1 MRRNKRTREEKGHYR
16 EESKRSGCLKWFGI
30 GFAVLIVISLF
41 GGGGSTENTDTTTNT
56 QNFAV
61 TTTDDE
67 RASDSEKLEE
77 EKSKLEEELSSEIE
91 ESIQAEESRLAE
103 REAEQKRKEEEER
116 LAKEKEEEERL
127 AREKEEEERRE
138 QESIEAAEKWQ
149 ETLDNPRTD
158 VTYDN
163 LMRTPD
169 DYFGEIVQFSG
180 TVLQT
185 ITGDGIVQ
193 QRVALYNDY
202 DKIVLIEYAEELPEV
217 RLLDDDYITFTGM
230 SFGTI
235 TYETVLGATLEI
247 PSIFVERI
255 NLE

>member
-1 MRRNKRTREEKGHYR
+1 MRRNKRTREEG
-16 EESKRSGCLKWFGI
+16 KRGGCLKTFGI
-30 GFAVLIVISLF
+30 GFVALMLLSSL
-41 GGGGSTENTDTTTNT
+41 GGNTDTT
-56 QNFAV
+56 QNFAT
-61 TTTDDE
+61 TTTD
-67 RASDSEKLEE
+67 SET
-77 EKSKLEEELSSEIE
+77 EELSSEVE
-91 ESIQAEESRLAE
+91 ESIQAEESLAEE
-103 REAEQKRKEEEER
+103 REAQEEEER
-116 LAKEKEEEERL
+116 LAK
-127 AREKEEEERRE
+127 EKEEEERRE

-149 ETLDNPRTD
+149 EKLDNPRTD

-169 DYFGEIVQFSG
+169 DYFGEIVQYSG

-193 QRVALYNDY
+193 QRVALYDDY

-230 SFGTI
+230 SFGTV
-235 TYETVLGATLEI
+235 TYETVLGAKLEI

>member
-1 MRRNKRTREEKGHYR
+1 MRRNKGTREEG
-16 EESKRSGCLKWFGI
+16 KRGGCLKTLGI
-30 GFAVLIVISLF
+30 GFVALMLLSSL
-41 GGGGSTENTDTTTNT
+41 GGGGSTDNTTST
-56 QNFAV
+56 QNFAT
-61 TTTDDE
+61 TTTDNE
-67 RASDSEKLEE
+67 T
-77 EKSKLEEELSSEIE
+77 EELSSEVE
-91 ESIQAEESRLAE
+91 ESIQAEESLAEE
-103 REAEQKRKEEEER
+103 REAKEEEER

-127 AREKEEEERRE
+127 AREAEER
-138 QESIEAAEKWQ
+138 WQ
-149 ETLDNPRTD
+149 EKLDNARTD

-169 DYFGEIVQFSG
+169 DYFGEIVQYSG

-193 QRVALYNDY
+193 QRVALYDDY

-230 SFGTI
+230 SFGTV
-235 TYETVLGATLEI
+235 TYETVLGAKLEI

-255 NLE
+255 NLEE

>member
-1 MRRNKRTREEKGHYR
+1 MRRNKRTREEG
-16 EESKRSGCLKWFGI
+16 KRGGCLKTLGI
-30 GFAVLIVISLF
+30 GFVALMLLSSL
-41 GGGGSTENTDTTTNT
+41 GGGGSTDTT
-56 QNFAV
+56 QNFAT
-61 TTTDDE
+61 TTTDNE
-67 RASDSEKLEE
+67 T
-77 EKSKLEEELSSEIE
+77 EELSSEVE
-91 ESIQAEESRLAE
+91 ESIQAEESLAEE
-103 REAEQKRKEEEER
+103 REAKEEEER

-127 AREKEEEERRE
+127 E
-138 QESIEAAEKWQ
+138 QESIEAEEKWQ
-149 ETLDNPRTD
+149 EKLNNPRTD

-169 DYFGEIVQFSG
+169 EYFGEVIQYSG

-185 ITGDGIVQ
+185 ITSDNTVQ
-193 QRVALYNDY
+193 QRVALYDDY

-235 TYETVLGATLEI
+235 TYETVLGAKLEI

-255 NLE
+255 NLEE

>member
-1 MRRNKRTREEKGHYR
+1 MRRNKRTREEG
-16 EESKRSGCLKWFGI
+16 KRGGCLKTFGI
-30 GFAVLIVISLF
+30 GFVALMLLSSL
-41 GGGGSTENTDTTTNT
+41 GGNTDTT
-56 QNFAV
+56 QNFAT
-61 TTTDDE
+61 TTTDNE
-67 RASDSEKLEE
+67 T
-77 EKSKLEEELSSEIE
+77 EELSSEVE
-91 ESIQAEESRLAE
+91 ESIQAEESLAEE
-103 REAEQKRKEEEER
+103 REAQEEEER

-127 AREKEEEERRE
+127 E
-138 QESIEAAEKWQ
+138 QESIEAEERWQ
-149 ETLDNPRTD
+149 EKLDNARTD

-169 DYFGEIVQFSG
+169 DYFGEVIQYSG

-193 QRVALYNDY
+193 QRVALYDDY

-235 TYETVLGATLEI
+235 TYETVLGAKLEI

>member
-1 MRRNKRTREEKGHYR
+1 MRRNKGTREEG
-16 EESKRSGCLKWFGI
+16 KRGGCLKTLGI
-30 GFAVLIVISLF
+30 GFVVLMLMSSL
-41 GGGGSTENTDTTTNT
+41 GGDGGSTDTT
-56 QNFAV
+56 QNFAT
-61 TTTDDE
+61 TTTDNE
-67 RASDSEKLEE
+67 T
-77 EKSKLEEELSSEIE
+77 EELSSEVE
-91 ESIQAEESRLAE
+91 ESIQAEESLAEE
-103 REAEQKRKEEEER
+103 REAKEEEER

-127 AREKEEEERRE
+127 E

-149 ETLDNPRTD
+149 EKLNNPRTD

-169 DYFGEIVQFSG
+169 DYFGEIVQYSG

-193 QRVALYNDY
+193 QRVALYDDY
-202 DKIVLIEYAEELPEV
+202 DKIVLIEYSEELPEV

-230 SFGTI
+230 SFGTV
-235 TYETVLGATLEI
+235 TYETVLGAKLEI

-255 NLE
+255 NLEE